1 MGLSDV
7 GNLLCLPFDEIEPGV
22 GTQAHD
28 FLIQAGARLLHQ
40 SQRNWVP
47 LIVKE
52 TGRHRYE
59 VIANGFVYAA
69 IAQAGLEEAWCILA
83 DDSAEIAAASAVLA
97 QDTLPR
103 INLSVASRQ
112 QISTALDYLVKQPGT
127 PLKGV
132 SVASATTR
140 IDEAPRKYW
149 KTLQP
154 ITKLGCRISAG
165 KKLKVL
171 EQVFYVEPEP
181 LPEIIRDRSLL
192 NSFTATELKKMARKR
207 GIAKTSKLKK
217 AALVE
222 ALATT

>member
-7 GNLLCLPFDEIEPGV
+7 GNLLCLPFDEIEPGI
-22 GTQAHD
+22 GTEAHD
-28 FLIQAGARLLHQ
+28 FLIQAGAKLLRQ

-69 IAQAGLEEAWCILA
+69 IATAGLEEAWCILA
-83 DDSAEIAAASAVLA
+83 DDSAEIAEISTVLA
-97 QDTLPR
+97 QDTLPK

-112 QISTALDYLVKQPGT
+112 QISIALDYLAKQPGT

-140 IDEAPRKYW
+140 ITEAPRKYW
-149 KTLQP
+149 QTLQP
-154 ITKLGCRISAG
+154 ITKLGCKITAG
-165 KKLKVL
+165 KKLKAL
-171 EQVFYVEPEP
+171 AEVFYLEPEP
-181 LPEIIRDRSLL
+181 WPEIIRDRSLL
-192 NSFTATELKKMARKR
+192 NSFTATKLKQMAKKR
-207 GIAKTSKLKK
+207 GITGFSRLKK
-217 AALVE
+217 AELVE
-222 ALATT
+222 KLMVA